1 LVRNIELWLMGK
13 NKLL

>member
-1 LVRNIELWLMGK
+1 VVRNIELWLMGK